1 MPMPRSNLAAFAA
14 NVGSAYEK
22 LADKTTSAAGAVA
35 SGIGDAIK
43 AGADGYI
50 AGTQLENME
59 IDNALKA
66 NALEVSDKTK
76 ESTINAQNAQNT
88 YAQEAANTG
97 TMAQKHL
104 QKHIPEIATPQVS
117 NPTPIQPS
125 NSTPI
130 QSAPTTQNLI
140 TPNAVPY
147 ANYTLPS
154 QRQ

>member
-22 LADKTTSAAGAVA
+22 LTDKTTSTAGAVA

-66 NALEVSDKTK
+66 NALEVSNATK
-76 ESTINAQNAQNT
+76 DSTINAQNAQNA
-88 YAQEAANTG
+88 YAEAAANTG
-97 TMAQKHL
+97 TMVQGHL
-104 QKHIPEIATPQVS
+104 QTHIPEIATP
-117 NPTPIQPS
+117 
-125 NSTPI
+125 
-130 QSAPTTQNLI
+130 SAPTTQNLI

>member
-22 LADKTTSAAGAVA
+22 LTDKTTSTAGAVA

-66 NALEVSDKTK
+66 NELEVSNATK
-76 ESTINAQNAQNT
+76 GNTIKAQNAQNA
-88 YAQEAANTG
+88 YAEAAANTG

-117 NPTPIQPS
+117 NPTP
-125 NSTPI
+125 
-130 QSAPTTQNLI
+130 APTTQNLI

>member
-22 LADKTTSAAGAVA
+22 LTDKTTSTAGAVA

-50 AGTQLENME
+50 AGTQLENIE

-66 NALEVSDKTK
+66 NELEVSDGTK
-76 ESTINAQNAQNT
+76 DSTIKAKNAQNAYT
-88 YAQEAANTG
+88 EAAANTG

-104 QKHIPEIATPQVS
+104 QKHIPEIT
-117 NPTPIQPS
+117 
-125 NSTPI
+125 TPI

>member
-22 LADKTTSAAGAVA
+22 LTDKTTSTAGAVA

-43 AGADGYI
+43 AGANGYI

-66 NALEVSDKTK
+66 NELEVSNTTK
-76 ESTINAQNAQNT
+76 DSTINAQNAQNA
-88 YAQEAANTG
+88 YVEAAANTG
-97 TMAQKHL
+97 TMVQKHL
-104 QKHIPEIATPQVS
+104 QKYIPEIT
-117 NPTPIQPS
+117 
-125 NSTPI
+125 TPI

>member
-22 LADKTTSAAGAVA
+22 LTDKTTSTAGAVA

-66 NALEVSDKTK
+66 NELEVSNATK
-76 ESTINAQNAQNT
+76 GNTINAQNAQNA
-88 YAQEAANTG
+88 YAQAAANTG
-97 TMAQKHL
+97 IMVQGHL
-104 QKHIPEIATPQVS
+104 QTHIPQIDKAPVS
-117 NPTPIQPS
+117 NP
-125 NSTPI
+125 TPI
-130 QSAPTTQNLI
+130 QSAPTTQNPI
-140 TPNAVPY
+140 TPNHVPY